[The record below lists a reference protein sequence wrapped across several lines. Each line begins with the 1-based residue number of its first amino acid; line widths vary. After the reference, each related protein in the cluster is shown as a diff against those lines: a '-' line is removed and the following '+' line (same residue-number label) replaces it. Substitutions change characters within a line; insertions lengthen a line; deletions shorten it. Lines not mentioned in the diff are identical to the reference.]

1 MSVSTLWIADQPIA
15 KAAFPVW
22 GGTAE
27 LLLSRTEPG
36 AIDDAERSL
45 AAELAAVGAAC
56 SRFLPDSELSGVNA
70 AAGERVA
77 VSPLFLD
84 FLGVALRAAAVTS
97 GTVDPTCGSALVAL
111 GYDRD
116 YGLLRERD
124 ARRGAGPGRHRA
136 ADPSAPAA
144 VLDALVQDPVT
155 PALRPV
161 AGWRVIEVDAAR
173 GTVRLPPGVLLDFG
187 ATAKAR
193 AADRAAHRLA
203 AEFGCGVL
211 VNLSGDISIAGPAPA
226 GGWPV
231 RTADGELTGP
241 DDPGQTVA
249 LFDGGV
255 ATSGTTT
262 RTWRQGDRIV
272 HHIVV
277 PETGDMAPVHW
288 QTASAV
294 AASCVDANTL
304 TTAAI
309 VRGAA
314 ALPFLSGT
322 GCPMRLIET
331 DGTVTLLGGWPKD
344 EETDR

>member
-1 MSVSTLWIADQPIA
+1 MSASTLWIADEPIA

-27 LLLSRTEPG
+27 LLITAPSAVEE
-36 AIDDAERSL
+36 AERSL

-56 SRFLPDSELSGVNA
+56 SRFLPDSELSAVNA
-70 AAGERVA
+70 AAGKPVV

-84 FLGVALRAAAVTS
+84 FLTVALGAAAATA
-97 GTVDPTCGSALVAL
+97 GAVDPTCGSALVAL

-124 ARRGAGPGRHRA
+124 ARRDSGSGRHRA
-136 ADPSAPAA
+136 PGPSAPAA
-144 VLDALVQDPVT
+144 VLGALVPDPDAS
-155 PALRPV
+155 ALRPV
-161 AGWRVIEVDAAR
+161 AGWRVVEVDEAHS
-173 GTVRLPPGVLLDFG
+173 TVRVPDGVLLDFG

-211 VNLSGDISIAGPAPA
+211 VNLSGDISIAGRAPA

-231 RTADGELTGP
+231 RAADGELTGP

-249 LFDGGV
+249 VYDGGV

-262 RTWRQGDRIV
+262 RTWRQGDRTV

-277 PETGDMAPVHW
+277 PETGDAAPVHW
-288 QTASAV
+288 QTASAI

-309 VRGAA
+309 VRGAR
-314 ALPFLSGT
+314 ALPFLFGT
-322 GCPMRLIET
+322 GCPMRLIEA
-331 DGTVTLLGGWPKD
+331 DGTVTLLSGWPTD
-344 EETDR
+344 EETLR

>member
-1 MSVSTLWIADQPIA
+1 MSATTLWIADEPIA
-15 KAAFPVW
+15 KTAFPVW

-27 LLLSRTEPG
+27 LLLTEPG
-36 AIDDAERSL
+36 AIGDAGRSL
-45 AAELAAVGAAC
+45 AAELAAVTAAC
-56 SRFLPDSELSGVNA
+56 SRFVPDSEVSVVNT
-70 AAGERVA
+70 AAGKPVA

-84 FLGVALRAAAVTS
+84 FLAVALGAAAATA
-97 GTVDPTCGSALVAL
+97 GAVDPTCGSALVAL

-116 YGLLRERD
+116 YGLLRGRD
-124 ARRGAGPGRHRA
+124 TRRVRGSGRHRA
-136 ADPSAPAA
+136 PGPSAPAA
-144 VLDALVQDPVT
+144 VLGALAPDPDAS
-155 PALRPV
+155 ALRPV
-161 AGWRVIEVDAAR
+161 AGWRVVEVDRPR
-173 GTVRLPPGVLLDFG
+173 GTVRVPDGVLLDFG

-211 VNLSGDISIAGPAPA
+211 VNLSGDISVAGPAPA

-231 RTADGELTGP
+231 RAADADLTGP

-249 LFDGGV
+249 VYDGGV

-262 RTWRQGDRIV
+262 RTWRQGGRTV

-277 PETGDMAPVHW
+277 PETGDTAPVHW

-309 VRGAA
+309 VRGVQ

-322 GCPMRLIET
+322 GCPMRLIQT
-331 DGTVTLLGGWPKD
+331 DGTVTLLGGWPTD
-344 EETDR
+344 EESDR